1 MSLSPVW
8 WTSSNIYFH
17 ILNNFTYI
25 LKHFFT
31 YMYIKNTQITLLKF
45 LYQMSPEWK
54 KRKKKQKSL
63 HQTSLN

>member
-1 MSLSPVW
+1 MEWVSALFSEQV
-8 WTSSNIYFH
+8 
-17 ILNNFTYI
+17 LTYI